1 MTAKICPKCGCV
13 YGDGR
18 SECTD
23 CGEFTRKATDEE
35 LAVFERSNE
44 KKLKHAIGT
53 HPHKWQIVAAVL
65 LVVFP
70 SIMFWLYSIA
80 KLRPIEPLAI
90 TVVNVSLAFHL
101 LVPSIDSVQ
110 MLVEFIA
117 RRRTKL
123 RFSYNYHKLFLHLIW
138 VIAFDLLTLAVS
150 LFRPDGLII
159 NLLSRS

>member
-13 YGDGR
+13 YDDGR
-18 SECTD
+18 GECAD

-35 LAVFERSNE
+35 LAVFQRSNE
-44 KKLKHAIGT
+44 KKLKHAVGT
-53 HPHKWQIVAAVL
+53 HPHRWQMIASCL
-65 LVVFP
+65 LVVLP
-70 SIMFWLYSIA
+70 AVMFWLWALA
-80 KLRPIEPLAI
+80 KMRPTEPLAVAI
-90 TVVNVSLAFHL
+90 VNVSLAFHL
-101 LVPSIDSVQ
+101 LVPNIDSVQ